1 MLVDHIKYKQEE
13 GKKKYIVTKEVKIS
27 VKGPTLTHE
36 IKKSFHVNIA
46 KLHFIALE
54 GSQI

>member
-13 GKKKYIVTKEVKIS
+13 GKKKYIVIKEVKIS

-36 IKKSFHVNIA
+36 IIKNHSM
-46 KLHFIALE
+46 
-54 GSQI
+54 

>member
-27 VKGPTLTHE
+27 VKGPTLIHE
-36 IKKSFHVNIA
+36 TKKTFHVNIA